1 MAKEALQIWKL
12 KNHYTFDHFF
22 LTCLNLSLVGIVT
35 FYLQQNM
42 DPKCYLALVGSLC
55 CVDLFDMPI

>member
-1 MAKEALQIWKL
+1 MAKEALQIWNV
-12 KNHYTFDHFF
+12 KNHYTCQHFYI
-22 LTCLNLSLVGIVT
+22 VGIIT
-35 FYLQQNM
+35 LYLRQNM